1 MAYETTRRCRTV
13 VMSVILILAA
23 SSNTS
28 AQETDARWHPW
39 LGCWQLWEEQLDPS
53 APTTNDET
61 AALLNRTYVC
71 VRPGSTPDR
80 VDLTAVAGE
89 QILVE
94 RTLVADA
101 SRRDVQETGCTG
113 WEQSEWSFDGRRLFT
128 RAELQCGDEERR
140 TVTGVSLLSSSSIW
154 VDIQVVELSGRQ
166 LVEVRRYNPV
176 PAGRQDSWL
185 GARTALGAD
194 ATVIRQARREAAAP
208 IDIRDVEEASRKST
222 PRVVETLL
230 VETEPRLALDSDTL
244 ITLDD
249 AGISG
254 GIIDLL
260 VGLSYPDHFVVERRD
275 RGGSWSSGTYGGFGG
290 FHDPMWYDSY
300 YPYYVTPLGYYSWGR
315 GYNPYLYG
323 IGATPFVVVPSTGDN
338 DIPSGRAVHDR
349 GYTRVSP
356 RSTEARTARPRGAS
370 ASPGGYSSGGGSS
383 GTTSRTGSSGSSG
396 GSSRGGSS
404 TGRTAVPRR

>member
-230 VETEPRLALDSDTL
+230 VETEPRPCPRQRHAHHARRCWNQRWHHRPARRAVVPRSFRRGA
-244 ITLDD
+244 
-249 AGISG
+249 AG
-254 GIIDLL
+254 
-260 VGLSYPDHFVVERRD
+260 P
-275 RGGSWSSGTYGGFGG
+275 RG
-290 FHDPMWYDSY
+290 
-300 YPYYVTPLGYYSWGR
+300 
-315 GYNPYLYG
+315 
-323 IGATPFVVVPSTGDN
+323 VVVLGHV
-338 DIPSGRAVHDR
+338 RWVR
-349 GYTRVSP
+349 W
-356 RSTEARTARPRGAS
+356 
-370 ASPGGYSSGGGSS
+370 
-383 GTTSRTGSSGSSG
+383 
-396 GSSRGGSS
+396 
-404 TGRTAVPRR
+404 VPRPHVV

>member
-1 MAYETTRRCRTV
+1 MAFETTRRCRTV

-154 VDIQVVELSGRQ
+154 VDI
-166 LVEVRRYNPV
+166 
-176 PAGRQDSWL
+176 
-185 GARTALGAD
+185 
-194 ATVIRQARREAAAP
+194 
-208 IDIRDVEEASRKST
+208 
-222 PRVVETLL
+222 
-230 VETEPRLALDSDTL
+230 
-244 ITLDD
+244 
-249 AGISG
+249 
-254 GIIDLL
+254 
-260 VGLSYPDHFVVERRD
+260 
-275 RGGSWSSGTYGGFGG
+275 
-290 FHDPMWYDSY
+290 FHC
-300 YPYYVTPLGYYSWGR
+300 VK
-315 GYNPYLYG
+315 
-323 IGATPFVVVPSTGDN
+323 V
-338 DIPSGRAVHDR
+338 
-349 GYTRVSP
+349 
-356 RSTEARTARPRGAS
+356 RPRGFSDSLGTTRRPNSRKVRWSKWAPQSTPFPGIGDGRGLMVVS
-370 ASPGGYSSGGGSS
+370 AWTIVRLRSQRVNNQESEGGGSALVLRS
-383 GTTSRTGSSGSSG
+383 GFFVPCVRRGSSDGQC
-396 GSSRGGSS
+396 R
-404 TGRTAVPRR
+404 